1 MVSMTGRL
9 QRVAKPQLGS
19 TQCHYL
25 SADGDERVTTV
36 GEVHM
41 ASVVAGQPVRP
52 IRSFA
57 GQKHYPGLFWSVTT
71 GTHLKYES
79 LLERNRFLLA
89 DFDLEVAGIAHA

>member
-1 MVSMTGRL
+1 MAKTPLGR
-9 QRVAKPQLGS
+9 
-19 TQCHYL
+19 TQCHYV

-36 GEVHM
+36 DEVHM

-71 GTHLKYES
+71 TPRPACWSITPKGSTAEPKEES
-79 LLERNRFLLA
+79 PR
-89 DFDLEVAGIAHA
+89 